1 MFSILSTLKSYTLMN
16 HLTSNFDNSSTKVAT
31 HTLKPNTKKN
41 NQNLQI
47 LSLGFIFSVFLVLLL
62 SLTFSTQAQN
72 NDKNTDLISFQ
83 DKTYIGL
90 ANEDNVEIIY
100 TQCGEPVSTFYFDVS
115 NGEPMFVMGGLYD
128 IMMYQL
134 TSIKKENNK
143 YTLTYND
150 AKGQKQVAQ
159 LETESNDEKLYIM
172 FEGMKMGFAIRE
184 KMDIYKISNDCEE
197 MQLASPN
204 KNKE

>member
-1 MFSILSTLKSYTLMN
+1 MN